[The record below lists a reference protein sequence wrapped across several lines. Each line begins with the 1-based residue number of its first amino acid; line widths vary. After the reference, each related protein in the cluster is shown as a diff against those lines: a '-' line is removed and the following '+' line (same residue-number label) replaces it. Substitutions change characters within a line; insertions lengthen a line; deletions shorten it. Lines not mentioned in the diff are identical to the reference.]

1 MLWWGPFFSL
11 RGPCGFC
18 FASDHWRHDDVLYFY
33 PTDFS
38 VSFFFCPLK
47 SFKWMKIHG
56 NILSYFV
63 FLKKLSIYGC
73 RPFPSCF
80 SFLKSI
86 WARADDR

>member
-18 FASDHWRHDDVLYFY
+18 FASDHWRHDVLYFY

-56 NILSYFV
+56 NILFFFV
-63 FLKKLSIYGC
+63 FFKKALDLWLSTISELLFFFKIHLGQG
-73 RPFPSCF
+73 R
-80 SFLKSI
+80 
-86 WARADDR
+86 